1 MKKITLARLKS
12 FIRKNKENLYIKVKS
27 DFDGMVDGIVA
38 LDMDWQKVEVEKI
51 DFADK
56 NTMGICGAWLVGDSR
71 DRIQITDDG
80 DLITVG
86 NCCGNWEICR
96 K

>member
-1 MKKITLARLKS
+1 MKKITLAGLKS
-12 FIRKNKENLYIKVKS
+12 FIRKNKDNLYIKVKS
-27 DFDGMVDGIVA
+27 DFDGMVDGIVEV
-38 LDMDWQKVEVEKI
+38 DMDWKKVEAEKI
-51 DFADK
+51 DFTDK
-56 NTMGICGAWLVGDSR
+56 NTMGICGAWLVGESR

-86 NCCGNWEICR
+86 NCCGSWEICR

>member
-1 MKKITLARLKS
+1 MKKITLAGLKS
-12 FIRKNKENLYIKVKS
+12 FIRKNKDNLYIKVKS
-27 DFDGMVDGIVA
+27 DFDGMVDGIVEV
-38 LDMDWQKVEVEKI
+38 DMDWKKVEAEKI
-51 DFADK
+51 DFTDK
-56 NTMGICGAWLVGDSR
+56 NTMGICGAWLVGESR

-80 DLITVG
+80 ETITVG

>member
-1 MKKITLARLKS
+1 MKKITLAGLKS
-12 FIRKNKENLYIKVKS
+12 FIRKNKDNLYIKVKS
-27 DFDGMVDGIVA
+27 DFDGMIDGIMEV
-38 LDMDWQKVEVEKI
+38 DMDWKKVEVEKI

-56 NTMGICGAWLVGDSR
+56 NTMGICGAWLVGGSR

-80 DLITVG
+80 EIITVG
-86 NCCGNWEICR
+86 NCCGSWEICR